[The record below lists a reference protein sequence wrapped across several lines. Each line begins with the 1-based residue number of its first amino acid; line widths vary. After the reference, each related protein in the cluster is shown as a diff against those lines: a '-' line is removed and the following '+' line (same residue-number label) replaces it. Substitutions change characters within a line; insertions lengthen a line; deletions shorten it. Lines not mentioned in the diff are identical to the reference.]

1 MPKKT
6 NGTRL
11 VTIDEAR
18 KRKLLMRLRKAEGQ
32 VKGIQRMVEEGRY
45 CVEILQQIA
54 AADEALKATAKD
66 VLRNYLENCAT
77 TAIRYGGEAEARR
90 VYDEITENFFRFA
103 R

>member
-1 MPKKT
+1 MVKRT

-18 KRKLLMRLRKAEGQ
+18 KHKLLTRLRKAEGQ

-45 CVEILQQIA
+45 CVEILQQLA
-54 AADEALKATAKD
+54 AADEALKATARD

-77 TAIRYGGEAEARR
+77 TAIRSGSASEAQR